1 MTDLDKLEAL
11 AKAAGGKE
19 WRLGGGGF
27 VAEGDAPIADFLAMP
42 DPDDWKSGPSIGDAV
57 DRAKFVAAANPATI
71 LALIASA
78 RRDAE
83 EIERLKRELAAADG
97 RTADYRT
104 VAINQGWNWNTCD
117 AYGRKEYAKHRGEH
131 VDACALNAAEARARA
146 AHTGEG

>member
-1 MTDLDKLEAL
+1 MTDADLNKLEAL

-71 LALIASA
+71 LDLIASA

-83 EIERLKRELAAADG
+83 EIERLRAALRHYTCSCEPGRCAMSLEDDDTAVDDQLCG
-97 RTADYRT
+97 RTAQ
-104 VAINQGWNWNTCD
+104 I
-117 AYGRKEYAKHRGEH
+117 
-131 VDACALNAAEARARA
+131 ALTARA